1 MVQTSTVVGL
11 ALLLL
16 AAVGTFL
23 AVFFSVE
30 GKKASP
36 GPEPENGYFKAAV
49 AADAGT
55 CSEIGR
61 FELYSPE
68 MHIHFLPSM
77 ALFHRQGLG

>member
-1 MVQTSTVVGL
+1 MQKSTVVGL

-23 AVFFSVE
+23 AVFFSVQ
-30 GKKASP
+30 GKKASS
-36 GPEPENGYFKAAV
+36 EPETGYFKAAV

-61 FELYSPE
+61 FELSSP
-68 MHIHFLPSM
+68 
-77 ALFHRQGLG
+77 

>member
-1 MVQTSTVVGL
+1 MVQKYTVVGL

-23 AVFFSVE
+23 AVFFSVQ
-30 GKKASP
+30 GKKAS
-36 GPEPENGYFKAAV
+36 PEPENGYFKAAV

-61 FELYSPE
+61 FGFCSP
-68 MHIHFLPSM
+68 
-77 ALFHRQGLG
+77 